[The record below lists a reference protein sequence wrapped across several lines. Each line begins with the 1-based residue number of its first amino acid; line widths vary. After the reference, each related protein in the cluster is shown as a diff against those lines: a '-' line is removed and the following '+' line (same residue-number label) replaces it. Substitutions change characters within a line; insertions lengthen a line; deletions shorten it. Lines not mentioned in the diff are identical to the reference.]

1 MLSPL
6 TYYYSIYSQKEV
18 IHLKKVFPKYVFLM
32 VLALFVCSGLLVM
45 NVPESAYASN
55 SKAQVKTIKWQIA
68 TAWPESMFLYEM
80 PKKWAADLNKAS
92 GGRLEIELYPTGAL
106 VAAQELLDATNM
118 GAVNG
123 YHAATNLWVGKM
135 PAAPFFCSFP
145 MTFTEP
151 AMQLGWIYE
160 GGGLELWQKM
170 YDQAGYNIKIIP
182 LGFTGPETLAW
193 SNRKIEKLDDW
204 QGLKYRTA
212 GWWAEVLRNNGV
224 SVTTLPPGELYQSLE
239 RGVLDALEFATPNVD
254 KDLGFYEVTKF
265 NTGPGMH
272 QPNTFYYIGIN
283 KSNWDSLPD
292 DLKMLVEV
300 TARSTTLWSYTRD
313 LEKSMQAN
321 DLFESKGVTQVHVDE
336 EAQLKLQTDIFALL
350 DKKAAEQGGIFAET
364 WESIKD
370 YRSRFV
376 KFDKFMKPVLG
387 N

>member
-1 MLSPL
+1 M
-6 TYYYSIYSQKEV
+6 
-18 IHLKKVFPKYVFLM
+18 KKLFSKVVFLM
-32 VLALFVCSGLLVM
+32 VMVMCIGCCLVISGVS
-45 NVPESAYASN
+45 ESAYAASDK
-55 SKAQVKTIKWQIA
+55 SQVKTVKWQIA

-92 GGRLEIELYPTGAL
+92 GGRLEVELYPTGAL
-106 VAAQELLDATNM
+106 VAAQELLDAANM
-118 GAVNG
+118 GAING
-123 YHAATNLWVGKM
+123 YHSATNLWVGKM

-151 AMQLGWIYE
+151 AMQLGWVYE

-193 SNRKIEKLDDW
+193 SNTKIEKLDDW
-204 QGLKYRTA
+204 NGLKYRTA
-212 GWWAEVLRNNGV
+212 GWWAEALRNNGV

-239 RGVLDALEFATPNVD
+239 RGVIDALEFATPNVD

-283 KSNWDSLPD
+283 KASWDSLPD
-292 DLKMLVEV
+292 DLKMLVEI

-313 LEKSMQAN
+313 LEESMQAN
-321 DLFESKGVTQVHVDE
+321 DLFSSKGVTQVKVDE
-336 EAQLKLQTDIFALL
+336 ATQLKLQSDIFALL
-350 DKKAAEQGGIFAET
+350 DKKAQEQGGIFAET
-364 WESIKD
+364 WESIKN

-376 KFDKFMKPVLG
+376 KFDNFMKPVIG
-387 N
+387 K